1 MTQGN
6 WTKARGL
13 VQSSRDPSL
22 VTMYEW
28 LLYREN
34 FTGLPFARIENFL
47 RHHPHWPDQDEVQ
60 ATAERNMPADY
71 PATAVMEW
79 FQAYPPVTGAGLKRY
94 LDILRSMGQNDRIK
108 AVLMSSWP
116 EAIMKQN
123 EQAGILQAY
132 QSFLTP
138 DMNRRRLDY
147 LLFHDDEGA
156 GRALAAMMGNGYVQL
171 AEARIALSNN
181 SKNAPTLVER
191 VPATLVR
198 DPGLLYER
206 LRWRTKAKQ
215 DDGAIAIL
223 NSQPPATQITNLE
236 DWWKQR
242 NILVRRKIEAHDYKA
257 AYKLASMHDQME
269 GPEYA
274 DAEWISG
281 WLALRFL
288 NQPQKAYT
296 HFNAMYGR
304 VKTSISRGRAAYWA
318 GRAADAMNQK
328 EQAINWYKIAAQNPK
343 VYYGQLAAL
352 QLPEALRAYRPA
364 NVTATPA
371 DQAKMASDDLVRGIR
386 LANDAGLD
394 GLRRKLINAKVDT
407 LDTPSEF
414 KAFAEVMTTMGLRHE
429 AVRVAKKASGQ
440 NIYLDAESYPKLTSK
455 FAGVSVDMALAHA
468 VMRQESEFDQNARSP
483 AGAMGLMQLMPRTAA
498 EVAKRKG
505 WAHQS
510 GWLTSRPEH
519 NILLGSAYLNT
530 LLNSFGGSY
539 PLVLAA
545 YNAGGGRVNQWL
557 REVGDP
563 RRGQIDWV
571 DWIELIPVY
580 ETRNYVQRVMESYV
594 VYHDYMGMK
603 STKN

>member
-1 MTQGN
+1 M
-6 WTKARGL
+6 
-13 VQSSRDPSL
+13 QSSRDPAL
-22 VTMYEW
+22 ATMYEW

-34 FTGLPFARIENFL
+34 FTGLPFSRIETFI
-47 RHHPHWPDQDEVQ
+47 RRHPHWPDQDEIQ

-71 PATAVMEW
+71 PVNAVISW
-79 FQAYPPVTGAGLKRY
+79 FQSYPPVTGVGLNRY
-94 LDILRSMGQNDRIK
+94 LSALKTTGQDDRIK
-108 AVLMSSWP
+108 AVVMTSWP
-116 EAIMKQN
+116 TAVMNQS

-132 QSFLTP
+132 KSVITT

-147 LLFHDDEGA
+147 LLFHDDEIG
-156 GRALAAMMGNGYVQL
+156 GRALASLMGQGYLQL
-171 AEARIALSNN
+171 ADARIALSNN
-181 SKNAPTLVER
+181 TKNAPALVER
-191 VPATLVR
+191 VPAALAR

-215 DDGAIAIL
+215 DAGAIQIL
-223 NSQPPATQITNLE
+223 NAQPPAIQITNLE

-242 NILVRRKIEAHDYKA
+242 NILVRRMIEARNYKE
-257 AYKLASMHDQME
+257 AYKLAAAHDQME
-269 GPEYA
+269 GSEYA

-288 NQPQKAYT
+288 SQPEKAYT
-296 HFNAMYGR
+296 HFTAMHDR
-304 VKTSISRGRAAYWA
+304 VKTSISKGRAAYWA
-318 GRAADAMNQK
+318 GRAAEAMKQT
-328 EQAINWYKIAAQNPK
+328 EQARNWYKIAAQNPK

-352 QLPEALRAYRPA
+352 QLPEALRSYRPS
-364 NVTATPA
+364 NVTALPA
-371 DQAKMASDDLVRGIR
+371 DQAKMANDDLVRGMK
-386 LANDAGLD
+386 LAHSAGLD
-394 GLRRKLINAKVDT
+394 GLRRKLINAKVAT
-407 LDTPSEF
+407 LVTPSEF
-414 KAFAEVMTTMGLRHE
+414 KAFAEVLTGMGLRHE

-455 FAGVSVDMALAHA
+455 FNGISVDMALAHA

-483 AGAMGLMQLMPRTAA
+483 AGALGLMQLMPRTAA
-498 EVAKRKG
+498 EVAQRKG

-510 GWLTSRPEH
+510 GWLTSKPEH
-519 NILLGSAYLNT
+519 NIKLGSAYLNT

-539 PLVLAA
+539 PLVLAS

-557 REVGDP
+557 REIGDP

-571 DWIELIPVY
+571 DWIEMIPVY

-603 STKN
+603 STR